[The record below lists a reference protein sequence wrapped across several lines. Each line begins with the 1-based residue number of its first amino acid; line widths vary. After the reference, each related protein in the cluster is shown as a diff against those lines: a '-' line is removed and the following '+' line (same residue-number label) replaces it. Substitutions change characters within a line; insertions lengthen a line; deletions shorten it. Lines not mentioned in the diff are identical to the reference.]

1 MNAYGSDHNLC
12 FLGYKVV
19 MCSGAEWLRDS
30 TENCSD
36 VKKVVFFK
44 GHGLRTSTKD
54 FFPIHIS
61 KCICQL
67 GCLAK

>member
-44 GHGLRTSTKD
+44 GDMDSGRPLRTFGNT
-54 FFPIHIS
+54 S
-61 KCICQL
+61 KYFSQL
-67 GCLAK
+67 G